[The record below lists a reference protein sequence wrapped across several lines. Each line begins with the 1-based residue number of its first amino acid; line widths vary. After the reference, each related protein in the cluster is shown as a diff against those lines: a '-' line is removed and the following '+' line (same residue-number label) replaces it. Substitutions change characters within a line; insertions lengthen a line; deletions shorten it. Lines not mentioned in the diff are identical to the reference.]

1 MRPKL
6 NRFALRSFSLDT
18 ILVLVV
24 GLSLVST
31 AAAQNLLQLTPAQS
45 TTVVGA
51 PDVALD
57 LEIDFSELT
66 VGGGIEVTYDAARL
80 EFVSFSFS
88 EDPTFGLTGP
98 VEGDPTQPL
107 EIGAG
112 WFVAEPPFGV
122 SGLHT
127 IGTFLF
133 RAIGNGSAAVSTAE
147 SPITPGPYFSA
158 SNSTPLVVSY
168 NSAMINV
175 GPDIPVQGVQT
186 QGVFGRLVCC
196 ALLLLISIRMV
207 SPREILGGSPPG
219 LRE

>member
-1 MRPKL
+1 MTLLRPKR

-88 EDPTFGLTGP
+88 EDPNFGLTGP
-98 VEGDPTQPL
+98 VDGDPTQPL

-147 SPITPGPYFSA
+147 SSITPGPYFSA
-158 SNSTPLVVSY
+158 SSSTPLVVSY
-168 NSAMINV
+168 NSATINV
-175 GPDIPVQGVQT
+175 GSIIPA

-207 SPREILGGSPPG
+207 SQREILGGSPPG